1 MPRTVALI
9 RGVGGPTALKMAELR
24 SALEDN
30 GLEGVTTLQ
39 VAGNII
45 FDPGEHSAAACATLI
60 RHTVRE
66 RFGHDLPVIIR
77 SHEQLVD
84 AERRNPF
91 IGSQEA
97 RWVMTVF
104 LDQAPQPGT
113 SLDPA
118 AGAPN
123 LFAVDGFEV
132 FIRYASDV
140 AGSKLQSTWFEK
152 RLGVVGT
159 ARNANTVAKLIQLTA

>member
-1 MPRTVALI
+1 MPRSAALI
-9 RGVGGPTALKMAELR
+9 RGVGGPTAMRMAALR
-24 SALEDN
+24 AALEDK
-30 GLEGVTTLQ
+30 GLDGVATLQ
-39 VAGNII
+39 VAGNIV
-45 FDPGEHSAAACATLI
+45 FDPGERSTAACAALI

-66 RFGHDLPVIIR
+66 RFGHDLPVVIR

-91 IGSQEA
+91 IGSQEG

-104 LDQAPQPGT
+104 LDRTPHPAT

-123 LFAVDGFEV
+123 VFAVDGSEV
-132 FIRYASDV
+132 FIRYASGV

-159 ARNANTVAKLIQLTA
+159 ARNANTVTKLILLTA

>member
-1 MPRTVALI
+1 M
-9 RGVGGPTALKMAELR
+9 KMAKLR

-30 GLEGVTTLQ
+30 GLKDVMTLQ

-45 FDPGEHSAAACATLI
+45 FDQGVRSTAACATLI
-60 RHTVRE
+60 RNTVRE

-84 AERRNPF
+84 AERRNPY
-91 IGSQEA
+91 IESQEGH
-97 RWVMTVF
+97 WVLTVF
-104 LDQAPQPGT
+104 LDQTPPPEII
-113 SLDPA
+113 LDPA
-118 AGAPN
+118 AGAPSI
-123 LFAVDGFEV
+123 FAVDGFEV
-132 FIRYASDV
+132 FIRYASGI
-140 AGSKLQSTWFEK
+140 AGSKLQATWFEK